1 MIPEI
6 IKNGENGYISNDPAQ
21 LRQYVNKLLSDEKL
35 ATELGMAARETVI
48 NNFSL
53 DSFVNKWNE
62 VFIQCVKQK

>member
-6 IKNGENGYISNDPAQ
+6 IKNGENGYISDDPTK
-21 LRQYVNKLLSDEKL
+21 LREYIQRLLSDEKL
-35 ATELGMAARETVI
+35 ATELGMAARETVT

-62 VFIQCVKQK
+62 VFIQCLT